1 MSERRAPFLSV
12 PHCLGLAGAAGM
24 LGLVLIRVV
33 PVSADN
39 AYLARY
45 ATWAR
50 EVNALFE
57 ACGKHEPRD
66 PECVRLHPIR
76 DKP

>member
-1 MSERRAPFLSV
+1 MNQRSAPFLAV
-12 PHCLGLAGAAGM
+12 PHCLALAGAAGM
-24 LGLVLIRVV
+24 LGLVLMRVV
-33 PVSADN
+33 PVSADK
-39 AYLARY
+39 AYLERY

-76 DKP
+76 AKP